1 MGIRIWAKAGR
12 LALAMGMLGALVA
25 AQPASAQ
32 QSGTSTAALSR
43 KLVDACIY
51 DQYRKQGDSK
61 GIARRCQCAARKAGP
76 SLDAG
81 QVSALTIGPPLTG
94 AVRDEV
100 YKAIATCG

>member
-1 MGIRIWAKAGR
+1 MGIGIGMKAGR
-12 LALAMGMLGALVA
+12 LALAVGILGGLVA
-25 AQPASAQ
+25 GLPASAQ
-32 QSGTSTAALSR
+32 ESGTSSAALSR

-76 SLDAG
+76 SLDAR

-94 AVRDEV
+94 AVRDAM
-100 YKAIATCG
+100 YSAIATCG